1 MFLRI
6 LFLLLLSVDVWAADP
21 PLQLYDE
28 GVKQGVIFNID
39 CSGAGIS
46 CSKSG
51 TTGTLTVATGG
62 GGSQWTTNGTSIY
75 YNTGNVGI
83 GSTNPKRK
91 LDITGDFGLT
101 SGSTIRFGKSVS
113 EGGTGHTIDATDND
127 NLSIGGQNIGLRYYY
142 TTASDTM
149 VLKGSNVGIGG
160 DTTPDATLEVVGNMF
175 VSNGAGGNG
184 NTLTVDSSTGNI
196 GVGSTAP
203 SKTVDVVGSIRA
215 STDIMVG
222 SLSVCRSD
230 GTNCPASSGSPG
242 GSTTNVQ
249 YNSAGS
255 FAGSNNFVTNG
266 TNVGIG
272 TTLLGTDTFT
282 VKGTGAVTAASLPTM
297 YVRSLNVTD
306 DDTVQSRLAFY
317 SRNDQNVIGTIAGQI
332 RAGVNY
338 LEFRPGSTSTS
349 RMALS
354 ETGNVGIGTVK
365 PVGALVVTNGNVG
378 IGTDTPLHLLSVQTA
393 ASGVA
398 MILQDKSDP
407 GGSQGL
413 RILLNSKG
421 NGSTA
426 EDNLVT
432 LSSTGAATGSIAL
445 AAGNT
450 EVLRAASSSNVGIGT
465 FNPNTKLHVGA
476 GNASV
481 AAFNTV
487 SFGTGTPS
495 ILATNTSGIASIGAV
510 VSDGT
515 NNPRVNLFVDQTN
528 FSWGLKNDFSSFTG
542 SPFIIATGSG
552 ATEKM
557 RIDYNGNVGLGTVNP
572 QGRLQ
577 VGSIASTPFLI
588 DSNGNVGIGTTAP
601 LSVFQVGP
609 GSGSGNVGI
618 GSVNPTA
625 ALDIGGS
632 GNIKV
637 GGLGGSSGDILCRKA
652 DKTIGV
658 CATSISGVGCT
669 ACN

>member
-1 MFLRI
+1 MTIFITSLISI
-6 LFLLLLSVDVWAADP
+6 LLILLPSSAFAGKRFAQEFATGA
-21 PLQLYDE
+21 PLQVAPLS
-28 GVKQGVIFNID
+28 GSTTSGNCVKFDANGNIID
-39 CSGAGIS
+39 SGAS
-46 CSKSG
+46 C
-51 TTGTLTVATGG
+51 GG
-62 GGSQWTTNGTSIY
+62 GSSQWTTTGSDIY
-75 YNTGNVGI
+75 YRTGNVGVGTFNFPSGSNKFI
-83 GSTNPKRK
+83 VLPSTNN
-91 LDITGDFGLT
+91 LLGVAAG
-101 SGSTIRFGKSVS
+101 SGVGYSDGIVVQS
-113 EGGTGHTIDATDND
+113 IDSNNTVNKT
-127 NLSIGGQNIGLRYYY
+127 IGLRGDPVIIDG
-142 TTASDTM
+142 TGNTDGTITF
-149 VLKGSNVGIGG
+149 KTNNSNR
-160 DTTPDATLEVVGNMF
+160 AYF
-175 VSNGAGGNG
+175 NGAGNFGIG
-184 NTLTVDSSTGNI
+184 SSSPGQ
-196 GVGSTAP
+196 
-203 SKTVDVVGSIRA
+203 KLDVNGSIRA

-249 YNSAGS
+249 YNSGGS
-255 FAGSNNFVTNG
+255 FAGSNNFVFDG

-272 TTLLGTDTFT
+272 TILPLGRMQVSTPST
-282 VKGTGAVTAASLPTM
+282 VPFIIS
-297 YVRSLNVTD
+297 
-306 DDTVQSRLAFY
+306 
-317 SRNDQNVIGTIAGQI
+317 
-332 RAGVNY
+332 
-338 LEFRPGSTSTS
+338 
-349 RMALS
+349 
-354 ETGNVGIGTVK
+354 
-365 PVGALVVTNGNVG
+365 TNGNVG
-378 IGTDTPLHLLSVQTA
+378 IGTMAASSLLHLSGSNAANIRLNNTAASGNTYEIRSSIFNYSNSGFEIFNSTANRNELSIDNSGNVGIGTVTPLGALVVTRGNVGIGTATPLHLLSVQAA

-398 MILQDKSDP
+398 MILRDKSDP

-413 RILLNSKG
+413 SILLNSKG
-421 NGSTA
+421 NGTVA

-432 LSSTGAATGSIAL
+432 LSSTGASTGSLAL
-445 AAGNT
+445 GAGSS
-450 EVLRAASSSNVGIGT
+450 EVLRAANTGNVGIGT

-476 GNASV
+476 GNASL

-487 SFGTGTPS
+487 SFGTGTPA

-588 DSNGNVGIGTTAP
+588 DSSGNVGIGTTAP

-658 CATSISGVGCT
+658 CATAIVGVGCT